1 MALYVSVTRDGYK
14 ARPPQLTSRAN
25 TKKRNSPVRDVEHHV
40 NISTLFHIVYI
51 FTMKLASFSFDLDC
65 VCTTRK
71 NKNEQNQNLK
81 IKICCFVL
89 ERTAVFTSQRPQFP
103 WRGCGFSGVSRISR
117 CSAAPVPTAAAAA
130 GLLQDVTLSVKCFG
144 QYTQSTGL
152 LNALES
158 HQRIVCR

>member
-1 MALYVSVTRDGYK
+1 MGIKLAPLNSPAELTQKSEIRQFVMLNIT
-14 ARPPQLTSRAN
+14 LTS
-25 TKKRNSPVRDVEHHV
+25 VRYF
-40 NISTLFHIVYI
+40 TLYI
-51 FTMKLASFSFDLDC
+51 FTMKLASFSLDLDC

-71 NKNEQNQNLK
+71 NKNEQK
-81 IKICCFVL
+81 IKFKKSKCFVL